1 MVICPFTCCI
11 ELKQTDA
18 FCLTIQYPE
27 MTFRIKLDCMNEHIF
42 VTKFFASVTSTFQR
56 TVVLIIELH
65 QFAVSEFIES
75 ASSANKHMMF
85 ICRIIVYAVNIL
97 ISITGLLVY
106 LFFIECPVVT
116 IKLLNDSTAVG
127 IRHS

>member
-1 MVICPFTCCI
+1 MVVCPFTCCI
-11 ELKQTDA
+11 KFKQTDA

-56 TVVLIIELH
+56 TVVSIIELH

-116 IKLLNDSTAVG
+116 IKLLNDSTAMG